1 MTIRIHLSAEDLT
14 ETRFAFSPVW
24 EVIQSYAGLR
34 KPSSNVFH
42 LPWMNQHREAIER
55 LDLRPMAAL
64 LPGGSR
70 YLPDFI
76 SPPPEGPYPEFE
88 EELEHVAATPR
99 EQIAKEVR
107 TVYADREVP
116 PEALR
121 FIDEP
126 KKAVPEL
133 VEAMRAYWHVA
144 VEPHWPRMRSLLEG
158 DVLYRARQ
166 LALEGPQ
173 ALFSNLHP
181 EARWSDGVLTLDK
194 HNWDEDVKPLGRG
207 LLLIPLVFVCPRLT
221 VMFDDPWQP
230 TLAYPP
236 RGLAT
241 LWESE
246 APKPDKALVELVG
259 GSKAAILEA
268 LEIPTTTTELAAR
281 VGVTPGA
288 VSQQLAQLRRAGIVD
303 AHRSGRGVY
312 SSLTPLGAH
321 LLELLRG

>member
-14 ETRFAFSPVW
+14 ETRFAFSPIW
-24 EVIQSYAGLR
+24 EVLQSFVGLR
-34 KPSSNVFH
+34 KPSANVFH
-42 LPWMNQHREAIER
+42 LPWMNRHRGEIER
-55 LDLRPMAAL
+55 LDLRPLLAL
-64 LPGGSR
+64 LPIGGP
-70 YLPDFI
+70 YVPDFL

-88 EELEHVAATPR
+88 EELRRMASTPR
-99 EQIAKEVR
+99 EQIAKEVGQ
-107 TVYADREVP
+107 VYEGREMP
-116 PEALR
+116 PEARR

-126 KKAVPEL
+126 GAAVPEL
-133 VEAMRAYWHVA
+133 VEAMRAYWRVA
-144 VEPHWPRMRSLLEG
+144 IEPHWPTMRSLLEG

-173 ALFSNLHP
+173 ALFANLHP

-194 HNWDEDVKPLGRG
+194 HHWDEDVKPLGRG

-221 VMFDDPWQP
+221 VMWDDPWQP

-246 APKPDKALVELVG
+246 APKPDRALAELVG
-259 GSKAAILEA
+259 GSKAAILQA
-268 LEIPTTTTELAAR
+268 LEIPMTTTDLAAR

-312 SSLTPLGAH
+312 SSLTPLGTR

>member
-1 MTIRIHLSAEDLT
+1 MTIRIHLTAEDLT

-24 EVIQSYAGLR
+24 EVLQSFVGLR

-42 LPWMNQHREAIER
+42 LPWMNRHRDEIARIDMR
-55 LDLRPMAAL
+55 ALLAL
-64 LPGGSR
+64 LPAGSR

-76 SPPPEGPYPEFE
+76 SPPPDGPYPEFE
-88 EELEHVAATPR
+88 EELERVAATPR
-99 EQIAKEVR
+99 EQIAKEVHM
-107 TVYADREVP
+107 VYADREIPV
-116 PEALR
+116 EARRYL
-121 FIDEP
+121 DEP
-126 KKAVPEL
+126 GVAVPEL
-133 VEAMRAYWHVA
+133 VQAMRSYWRVA
-144 VEPHWPRMRSLLEG
+144 IEPHWPKMRSLLEG

-173 ALFSNLHP
+173 ALFANLHP
-181 EARWSDGVLTLDK
+181 EARWADGVLTLDK

-221 VMFDDPWQP
+221 VMWDDPWQP

-246 APKPDKALVELVG
+246 APRPDQALAELVG
-259 GSKAAILEA
+259 GSKAAILQA
-268 LEIPTTTTELAAR
+268 LEIPMTTTDLAAR

-312 SSLTPLGAH
+312 SSLTPLGTH

>member
-1 MTIRIHLSAEDLT
+1 MSIRIHLTAEDLT
-14 ETRFAFSPVW
+14 ETRFAFSPIW
-24 EVIQSYAGLR
+24 EVLQSFVGLR

-42 LPWMNQHREAIER
+42 LPWMNRHREEIAA
-55 LDLRPMAAL
+55 LDLSPLLAL
-64 LPGGSR
+64 LPTGAR
-70 YLPDFI
+70 YLPDFL
-76 SPPPEGPYPEFE
+76 SPPPEGPYPELD
-88 EELEHVAATPR
+88 EELERMAATPR
-99 EQIAKEVR
+99 EQIAKEVHL
-107 TVYADREVP
+107 VYAGRELP
-116 PEALR
+116 AEALR
-121 FIDEP
+121 YVEEP
-126 KKAVPEL
+126 DAAIPEL
-133 VEAMRAYWHVA
+133 VSAMRAYWSA
-144 VEPHWPRMRSLLEG
+144 AIEPHWPRMRSLLEG

-181 EARWSDGVLTLDK
+181 EVRWSDGVLTLDK

-221 VMFDDPWQP
+221 VMWDDPWQP

-246 APKPDKALVELVG
+246 APTPDRALAELVG
-259 GSKAAILEA
+259 GSKAAILQA
-268 LEIPTTTTELAAR
+268 LEIPMTTTDLAAR

-312 SSLTPLGAH
+312 SSLTPLGTH
-321 LLELLRG
+321 LLELLHG